1 MLPEETI
8 MTTRNRI
15 PKRVLV
21 KAAKEEAKEHP
32 WLTAKEARKVAT
44 DHLSKHPYYMH
55 AMGVAEQIMAK
66 EEASNKPKRRRQKP
80 NPTAFMNRGYDF

>member
-1 MLPEETI
+1 MATKY
-8 MTTRNRI
+8 RI

-44 DHLSKHPYYMH
+44 DHLRHHPYYMQ

-66 EEASNKPKRRRQKP
+66 EEASNKPKRRKHKP
-80 NPTAFMNRGYDF
+80 NTTAFMNRGYDF

>member
-1 MLPEETI
+1 
-8 MTTRNRI
+8 MTTRYRI

-44 DHLSKHPYYMH
+44 DHLSKHPYYMK

-66 EEASNKPKRRRQKP
+66 EEARNKPKRRKPKP
-80 NPTAFMNRGYDF
+80 NPTGWINRGYQF